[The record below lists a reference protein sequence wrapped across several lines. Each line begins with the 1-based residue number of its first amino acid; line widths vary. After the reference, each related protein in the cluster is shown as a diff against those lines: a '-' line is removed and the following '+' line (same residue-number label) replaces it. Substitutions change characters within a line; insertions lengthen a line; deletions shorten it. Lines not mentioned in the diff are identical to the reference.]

1 MHTTKKQKSLIKQ
14 GIIVIFSTN
23 STMPNLIRLETILAQ
38 KLTLHKA
45 KINCLSQMI
54 IALITAQSSNLKKIA
69 RHFACATPSESN
81 YRRIQRFLAHT
92 ELDEHQ
98 VASLIYN
105 LFGLDKVTLT
115 IDRTNWK
122 WGKSNINIFMLAVVH
137 QGIAIPLYWTMLDKR
152 GNSSTL
158 ERTELIEKFIHN
170 FGKDKIIK
178 ILADR
183 EFVGQAWFNWFTTEN
198 LKFAIRIKKDSKV
211 FNSQGESVQIHTLFH
226 NLSQQETYH
235 HDRPL
240 IVDKCPVKV
249 SAKLDSDNDYVIV
262 ATNDFDDIDS
272 MATYAKR
279 WQIETLF
286 SCFKGRGFN
295 LEDTHLTIQERVSK
309 LVAITALAF
318 CWAYQAGL
326 AILSENPN
334 HYKRRPKANGRP
346 QASIFAIGLDWLI
359 DSFRKFMMSN
369 DYAIFRQ
376 LLRCLTTDEYLP
388 NLV

>member
-1 MHTTKKQKSLIKQ
+1 
-14 GIIVIFSTN
+14 
-23 STMPNLIRLETILAQ
+23 
-38 KLTLHKA
+38 
-45 KINCLSQMI
+45 
-54 IALITAQSSNLKKIA
+54 
-69 RHFACATPSESN
+69 
-81 YRRIQRFLAHT
+81 
-92 ELDEHQ
+92 
-98 VASLIYN
+98 
-105 LFGLDKVTLT
+105 
-115 IDRTNWK
+115 
-122 WGKSNINIFMLAVVH
+122 MLAVVH

-152 GNSSTL
+152 GNSNTL
-158 ERTELIEKFIHN
+158 ERTELIKKFIQN

-183 EFVGQAWFNWFTTEN
+183 EFVGTDWFGWLNQEN
-198 LKFAIRIKKDSKV
+198 IKFAIRIKKDSKV
-211 FNSQGESVQIHTLFH
+211 MNRQGQSVQIHTLFH
-226 NLSQQETYH
+226 NLSQQRTYH
-235 HDRPL
+235 HNRPL
-240 IVDKCPVKV
+240 IVDNCPVKV

-262 ATNDFDDIDS
+262 ATNDFDDSDS

-326 AILSENPN
+326 VVLSKTPN

-359 DSFRKFMMSN
+359 DGFRRFILSN
-369 DYAIFRQ
+369 DCDIFKEM
-376 LLRCLTTDEYLP
+376 LRCLSGKY
-388 NLV
+388 

>member
-1 MHTTKKQKSLIKQ
+1 
-14 GIIVIFSTN
+14 
-23 STMPNLIRLETILAQ
+23 
-38 KLTLHKA
+38 
-45 KINCLSQMI
+45 MI

-69 RHFACATPSESN
+69 RHFASATPSESN
-81 YRRIQRFLAHT
+81 YRRIQRFLADT
-92 ELDEHQ
+92 DLNEHQ
-98 VASLIYN
+98 IASLIYH

-137 QGIAIPLYWTMLDKR
+137 HGIAIPLYWTMLDKR

-170 FGKDKIIK
+170 FGKDKIVK

-183 EFVGQAWFNWFTTEN
+183 EFVGKAWFDWFTTEQ

-211 FNSQGESVQIHTLFH
+211 FNSQGQSVQIHTLFR
-226 NLSQQETYH
+226 NLSQQDTYH

-240 IVDKCPVKV
+240 IVDGCPVKV

-262 ATNDFDDIDS
+262 ATNDFDDDDA
-272 MATYAKR
+272 MATYAMR

-295 LEDTHLTIQERVSK
+295 LEDTHLTIQDRVSK

-326 AILSENPN
+326 TIVSETPN

-359 DSFRKFMMSN
+359 DGFKRFIMN
-369 DYAIFRQ
+369 RDYTIFRQ
-376 LLRCLTTDEYLP
+376 MLRFLTGRNQP

>member
-1 MHTTKKQKSLIKQ
+1 
-14 GIIVIFSTN
+14 
-23 STMPNLIRLETILAQ
+23 MPNLIRLESILAQ
-38 KLTLHKA
+38 NLKLHKA
-45 KINCLSQMI
+45 KINCISQMI
-54 IALITAQSSNLKKIA
+54 IGLITAQSSNLKKIA
-69 RHFACATPSESN
+69 RHFPNTTQIESN
-81 YRRIQRFLAHT
+81 YRRIQRFLAET
-92 ELDEHQ
+92 EIDEHQ
-98 VASLIYN
+98 IASLIYN

-122 WGKSNINIFMLAVVH
+122 WGKSNLNIFMLAVVH

-170 FGKDKIIK
+170 FGKDKIVK

-183 EFVGQAWFNWFTTEN
+183 EFVGKEWFNWFTTEH

-211 FNSQGESVQIHTLFH
+211 FNSNGESVQIHTLFH
-226 NLSQQETYH
+226 NLSQQQTYH
-235 HDRPL
+235 HDRTL
-240 IVDKCPVKV
+240 MVDDCSIKV

-262 ATNDFDDIDS
+262 ATNDFDDDDA

-295 LEDTHLTIQERVSK
+295 LEDTHLTIQDRVSK
-309 LVAITALAF
+309 LVAITAFAF

-326 AILSENPN
+326 VKLSEKPN
-334 HYKRRPKANGRP
+334 HYKRRPKTNGRP
-346 QASIFAIGLDWLI
+346 QASIFAIGLDCLI
-359 DSFRKFMMSN
+359 DGFRRFIIN
-369 DYAIFRQ
+369 RDYAIFNQ
-376 LLRCLTTDEYLP
+376 LLRFLSGKHLP